1 MKDNYESQQLLWKP
15 SDQLEHD
22 IQSIQRMIPSQET
35 NYLTNNMHN
44 FAARFIPHFP
54 KIFIKN
60 LTKEKDIVVDP
71 MMGSGTTLIEAA
83 ISNRRGIGID
93 IDPIGYLIS
102 KVATTTIEQNKLRNT
117 VRNLIKRISNSFS
130 HGWKEVKLPSEKE
143 YPNHSLWF
151 RPETLKQLI
160 FIRENINGLKNQDIK
175 NLALLA
181 LSTIVRDVSNADPRD
196 IFPERDKNMLVR
208 PQQNVLEKFSKAI
221 SQIQEKVIA
230 FSKLINY
237 EKRVDVYL
245 GDSRKI
251 DLSKNSVDLVFTSPP
266 YSYAIDYARVNQ
278 LSILLF
284 WMINDK
290 LREYRREYI
299 GTDRVSL
306 TSNVGDY
313 DYFSFAKEEIEGVL
327 SKDKKCGLVL
337 YKYFHDMVRVTHECY
352 RILKNGKYLVY
363 VIGNSTIKGTH
374 FSTENIFTNFC
385 KEIGFKFE
393 KKFSRPYYSYR
404 MSTKR
409 NIQSNKIKE
418 DIFLIFKK

>member
-1 MKDNYESQQLLWKP
+1 MKANYESQQLLWEP
-15 SDQLEHD
+15 SDKLEYD

-35 NYLTNNMHN
+35 NYLTHNLHN
-44 FAARFIPHFP
+44 FAARFIPQFP

-60 LTKEKDIVVDP
+60 LTKENDLIIDP
-71 MMGSGTTLIEAA
+71 MMGSGTTLIEVA

-93 IDPIGYLIS
+93 IDPIGYLIA
-102 KVATTTIEQNKLRNT
+102 KVATTPIEENKLRNSL
-117 VRNLIKRISNSFS
+117 RNLKKNISNFFNS
-130 HGWKEVKLPSEKE
+130 GWKEIKLPSEKE

-160 FIRENINGLKNQDIK
+160 FIRDNINELKNQDIK

-181 LSTIVRDVSNADPRD
+181 LSKIVRDVSNADPRD
-196 IFPERDKNMLVR
+196 IFPERDKNMPVR
-208 PQQNVLEKFSKAI
+208 PQQNVLEKFIKAI
-221 SQIQEKVIA
+221 SQIQENVIA

-237 EKRVDVYL
+237 EKRIDIYL

-251 DLSKNSVDLVFTSPP
+251 ESSKNFVDLVFTSPP
-266 YSYAIDYARVNQ
+266 YTYAIDYARVNQ

-290 LREYRREYI
+290 LREYRKEYI

-306 TSNVGDY
+306 TSKVGDY
-313 DYFSFAKEEIEGVL
+313 DYFSFAKEEIEGVI

-337 YKYFHDMVRVTHECY
+337 YKYFHDMVKVTHECY

-374 FSTENIFTNFC
+374 FSTESVFTNMC